1 LEIDVT
7 AKKTP
12 TADGNTAGKSLT
24 DFRQAHD
31 KSFIVPK
38 KITEALQRLGD
49 SWLYESRPSENMD
62 FVRFSGVAQRDIV
75 QFLHHFDEFF
85 VVVKD
90 GPSSNTK
97 RVWAGTKS
105 FAKSLRET
113 VG

>member
-1 LEIDVT
+1 MT

-12 TADGNTAGKSLT
+12 AAAAGNAGKSLT

-38 KITEALQRLGD
+38 KIAEALVRLGD
-49 SWLYESRPSENMD
+49 SWLYESRPSENQD

-75 QFLHHFDEFF
+75 QFLHHFEDYF
-85 VVVKD
+85 VIVKD
-90 GPSSNTK
+90 GPSANPK